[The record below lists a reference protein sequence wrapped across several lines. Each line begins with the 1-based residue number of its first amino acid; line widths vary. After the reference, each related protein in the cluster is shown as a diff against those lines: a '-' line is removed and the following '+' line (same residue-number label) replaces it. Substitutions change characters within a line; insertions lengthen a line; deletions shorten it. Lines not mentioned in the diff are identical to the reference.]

1 MEQIDRRVKLVPNK
15 LWAGIDI
22 GKEHHHC
29 VVIDEAGQ
37 RLFSSRIANDETALT
52 TLIDEALT
60 LAAGGELLW
69 AIDLNRGGAAL
80 VIGLLAAR
88 SQPVAYL
95 TGLMMHRAAAGYR
108 GEGKTDAR
116 DAFVIADQAR
126 VRRDLG
132 LLRPG
137 DDIAVDLRILTGHRL
152 DVVFDR
158 TRQINRLRAQ
168 LLEVCPTLERALTLT
183 NQGPLMLLT
192 RYQTPSAIRRAGV
205 ARIEAWLRKQHVRG
219 AAALAQKASVA
230 AAQQSISLP
239 GETVA
244 AQMIARLAQAVITLD
259 AEIAELDTAIEERFR
274 RHRSADII
282 VSLPGFGPLLA
293 AEFLAATGGDMAAFT
308 SVDQLAGFAGLA
320 PQPRDSGRINGNLRR
335 PRRYHRGLLRTMYLS
350 AQISTRRSAQSH
362 AFYHRKRSEGKTHKQ
377 AVLALAR
384 RRVNV
389 LWAMLRDNTIYHDS
403 PPATGVVAGL

>member
-1 MEQIDRRVKLVPNK
+1 MPNE

-29 VVIDEAGQ
+29 VVIDETGQ
-37 RLFSSRIANDETALT
+37 RLLSTRIANDETALT
-52 TLIDEALT
+52 ILIDEVLAL
-60 LAAGGELLW
+60 ADGGEVLW

-95 TGLMMHRAAAGYR
+95 TGLMMHRASAGYR

-116 DAFVIADQAR
+116 DAFIIADQAR
-126 VRRDLG
+126 IRRDIG

-137 DDIAVDLRILTGHRL
+137 DEVAVDLRILTGRRL

-168 LLEVCPTLERALTLT
+168 LLEVCPAMERALTLT
-183 NQGPLMLLT
+183 NKGPLILLT
-192 RYQTPSAIRRAGV
+192 RFQTPGAIRRAGV
-205 ARIEAWLRKQHVRG
+205 ARIEAWLREQHVRS
-219 AAALAQKASVA
+219 AAVLASEAVTA
-230 AAQQSISLP
+230 ARAQHISLP
-239 GETVA
+239 GEAVS
-244 AQMIARLAQAVITLD
+244 AQMIARIAQGVIVLD

-274 RHRSADII
+274 QHHTAEII
-282 VSLPGFGPLLA
+282 VSLPGFGPTLG
-293 AEFLAATGGDMAAFT
+293 AEFLAATGGDMDAFT

-335 PRRYHRGLLRTMYLS
+335 PRRYHRGLLRSMYLS
-350 AQISTRRSAQSH
+350 AQISISTSLQSR
-362 AFYHRKRSEGKTHKQ
+362 AFYQRKRLEGKSHKQ

-384 RRVNV
+384 RRLNV
-389 LWAMLRDNTIYHDS
+389 LWAMLRDHTIYHDS
-403 PPATGVVAGL
+403 PPSESAIAA

>member
-1 MEQIDRRVKLVPNK
+1 MPNK

-320 PQPRDSGRINGNLRR
+320 PQPRDSGRINCQQANLCRQLFLDLSERIRR
-335 PRRYHRGLLRTMYLS
+335 HQPARTYHAALDHDAQRVRNHHRESCRINTLCGQWCQQRTPRRHDD
-350 AQISTRRSAQSH
+350 RSRDHDMDWIFLCPPSC
-362 AFYHRKRSEGKTHKQ
+362 THE
-377 AVLALAR
+377 
-384 RRVNV
+384 
-389 LWAMLRDNTIYHDS
+389 
-403 PPATGVVAGL
+403 

>member
-1 MEQIDRRVKLVPNK
+1 MPEK

-29 VVIDEAGQ
+29 VVIDPDGK
-37 RLFSSRIANDETALT
+37 RLLSARIVNDEGALNALIDDVTALAG
-52 TLIDEALT
+52 D
-60 LAAGGELLW
+60 GGELLW

-80 VIGLLAAR
+80 LVGLLAAR
-88 SQPVAYL
+88 DQSVAYL

-137 DDIAVDLRILTGHRL
+137 DDIAVDLRILTGRRL

-158 TRQINRLRAQ
+158 TRQINRLRAL
-168 LLEVCPTLERALTLT
+168 LLEVCPAMERALTLT
-183 NQGPLMLLT
+183 NKGPLTLLT
-192 RYQTPSAIRRAGV
+192 RYQNPAQIRRAGA
-205 ARIEAWLRKQHVRG
+205 ARIESWLRRRHVRG
-219 AAALAQKASVA
+219 AAALAQEAVA
-230 AAQQSISLP
+230 AATQQSISLP
-239 GETVA
+239 GEAVA
-244 AQMIARLAQAVITLD
+244 AQMIARLAKAVIALD
-259 AEIAELDTAIEERFR
+259 AEIVELDAAIEARFR
-274 RHRSADII
+274 RHRAAHVI
-282 VSLPGFGPLLA
+282 VSLPGFGTLLA

-308 SVDQLAGFAGLA
+308 GVDQLAGFAGLA
-320 PQPRDSGRINGNLRR
+320 PQPRDSGRVSGNLHR

-350 AQISTRRSAQSH
+350 AQISIRRSVPSRT
-362 AFYHRKRSEGKTHKQ
+362 FYQRKRAEGKTHKQ

-384 RRVNV
+384 RRLNV
-389 LWAMLRDNTIYHDS
+389 LWAMLRDDTTYHDS
-403 PPATGVVAGL
+403 PPVTGAVAA

>member
-1 MEQIDRRVKLVPNK
+1 MLVSEK
-15 LWAGIDI
+15 LWAGIDV

-29 VVIDEAGQ
+29 VVIDAAGE
-37 RLFSSRIANDETALT
+37 RVLSRRIGNDEAALN
-52 TLIDEALT
+52 TLIDDVT
-60 LAAGGELLW
+60 DLAGNGGELLW
-69 AIDLNRGGAAL
+69 AVDLNRGGAAL

-88 SQPVAYL
+88 NHPVAYL

-137 DDIAVDLRILTGHRL
+137 DDIAVDLRILTGRRL

-158 TRQINRLRAQ
+158 TRQINRLRAL
-168 LLEVCPTLERALTLT
+168 LLEVCPALERALTLT
-183 NQGPLMLLT
+183 NTGPLMLLT
-192 RYQTPSAIRRAGV
+192 RYQSPPQIRRAGA

-219 AAALAQKASVA
+219 AAALAQKAVTA
-230 AAQQSISLP
+230 AAQQNISLP

-244 AQMIARLAQAVITLD
+244 AQMIARLATAVIALD
-259 AEIAELDTAIEERFR
+259 TEIAELDSEIEARFR
-274 RHRSADII
+274 RHRSAEII
-282 VSLPGFGPLLA
+282 VSMPGFGPTLGA
-293 AEFLAATGGDMAAFT
+293 QFLAATGGDMTAFS

-320 PQPRDSGRINGNLRR
+320 PQPRDSGRIHANLRR
-335 PRRYHRGLLRTMYLS
+335 PKRYHRGLLRVMYLS
-350 AQISTRRSAQSH
+350 AQISISRSAQSDV
-362 AFYHRKRSEGKTHKQ
+362 FYHRKRAEGKTHKQ

-384 RRVNV
+384 RRLNV
-389 LWAMLRDNTIYHDS
+389 LWAMLRDHTTYHDS
-403 PPATGVVAGL
+403 PPSTGVVAA